1 MQNTYTVAV
10 AGLGLIGG
18 SLALALLKNTDW
30 RVIGIDLQP
39 ETVRLA
45 LRAGLSAAGLP
56 EGKPVPD
63 GLDTAADLLSAAD
76 LLILA
81 LAPEPALA
89 FLKQHAHLLRPGTVV
104 TDVCGVKQWIVS
116 VCAPICAER
125 GLSFIGGHPMAGK
138 EHSGFSNADA
148 ELFRGA
154 SYILTPQPETD
165 PGALDVMKTLA
176 AAVGCREVTVTTPA
190 HHDRMIA
197 FTSQLPHVLAGAYV
211 KSPVSLQHT
220 GYSAG
225 SYRDVSRV
233 ATVDERLWSQLFL
246 LNRDYLLKEIDG
258 LIDNLSAC
266 RNAIASE
273 DREELEKILRE
284 GRLRKEGIPD

>member
-1 MQNTYTVAV
+1 MRDTYTVAV

-30 RVIGIDLQP
+30 RVVGMDLRPQ
-39 ETVRLA
+39 TARAA
-45 LRAGLSAAGLP
+45 LGAGLAAAGLP
-56 EGKPVPD
+56 EGEPVPA
-63 GLDTAADLLSAAD
+63 GLFPAAELLKNADLLV
-76 LLILA
+76 LA
-81 LAPEPALA
+81 LAPEPALD
-89 FLKQHAHLLRPGTVV
+89 FLKRHAHLLPHGAVV

-116 VCAPICAER
+116 ACAPVCAER
-125 GLSFIGGHPMAGK
+125 GLRFIGGHPMAGK
-138 EHSGFSNADA
+138 ERSGFSNADA
-148 ELFRGA
+148 DLFRGA
-154 SYILTPQPETD
+154 SYILTPTPDAT
-165 PGALDVMKTLA
+165 PAALEAVKALA
-176 AAVGCREVTVTTPA
+176 AAVGCNEVTVTTPA

-211 KSPVSLQHT
+211 KSPVSLYHA

-246 LNRDYLLKEIDG
+246 LNRDFLLQEIDG

-266 RNAIASE
+266 RKAIASE
-273 DREELEKILRE
+273 DRVELEQILRE